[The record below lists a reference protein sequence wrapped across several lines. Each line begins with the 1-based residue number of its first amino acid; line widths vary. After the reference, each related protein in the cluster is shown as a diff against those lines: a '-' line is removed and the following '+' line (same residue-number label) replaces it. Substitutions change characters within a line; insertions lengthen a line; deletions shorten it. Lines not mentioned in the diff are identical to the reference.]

1 MNIRQIAPS
10 NLTAFL
16 REHPGAV
23 LLDVREPWEHEHAA
37 LEGSILIPLGSLAAR
52 AEDALPSTSVPIVVY
67 CHHGVR
73 SLHAC
78 SALAALG
85 YADLINLAGGI
96 DRYSRDVDPTI
107 PLY

>member
-16 REHPGAV
+16 REHPGAI
-23 LLDVREPWEHEHAA
+23 LLDVREPWEHA
-37 LEGSILIPLGSLAAR
+37 LASLENSILLPLGSLAAG
-52 AEDALPSTSVPIVVY
+52 AEEALPETEAPIVVY

-78 SALAALG
+78 SLLASIG
-85 YADLINLAGGI
+85 YTDLINLAGGI
-96 DRYSRDVDPTI
+96 DRYSHEVDPDI
-107 PLY
+107 PRY